1 MTADDFF
8 LLSVAFGGF
17 LIFALVLWNV
27 ARIADRKQ
35 NEKRGPD
42 IRPDAGPPSAAN
54 GPGWNEAAPSGRP
67 NDARRRLAVRP
78 ATARH
83 CIDMQGA
90 VSKA

>member
-35 NEKRGPD
+35 YEKRGPD
-42 IRPDAGPPSAAN
+42 IRPDAGPPSASN
-54 GPGWNEAAPSGRP
+54 GPGWNEATRSGRR
-67 NDARRRLAVRP
+67 NDALRRLADRA

-83 CIDMQGA
+83 CIDMHGA
-90 VSKA
+90 R